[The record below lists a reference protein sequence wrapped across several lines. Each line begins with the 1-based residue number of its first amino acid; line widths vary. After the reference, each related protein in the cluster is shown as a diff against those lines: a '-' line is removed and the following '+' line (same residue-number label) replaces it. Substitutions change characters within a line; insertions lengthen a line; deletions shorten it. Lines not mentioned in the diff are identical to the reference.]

1 MRRNGFTLIELMIGM
16 AIAAILV
23 MLALPAYRDFRANTQ
38 VRNAADTIM
47 HGVRLAQ
54 VEAIRLNQN
63 VTLEID
69 PLVGWEILDAGGV
82 RVGAETFNDST
93 GQLLITPR
101 PAGAV
106 KLTYSPLGQYI
117 GPNNPDDGTD
127 AVTSIRVSTTSISA
141 PNELRVTTDP
151 VWGGPRVCEPKFVYP
166 ADPGG
171 CPVGL
176 P

>member
-1 MRRNGFTLIELMIGM
+1 MPRNGFTVIELLIGM
-16 AIAAILV
+16 AIAALLL

-38 VRNAADTIM
+38 VRNAADTIV

-54 VEAIRLNQN
+54 VEAIRLNQP

-69 PLVGWEILDAGGV
+69 PAVGWEIFDAGGV
-82 RVGAETFNDST
+82 RVGAETFNDPT

-106 KLTYSPLGQYI
+106 KLTYSPLGQYV
-117 GPNNPDDGTD
+117 GPNNPDDGSA
-127 AVTSIRVSTTSISA
+127 AVTSIRVSTTSIGA
-141 PNELRVTTDP
+141 PTELRVTTDP
-151 VWGGPRVCEPKFVYP
+151 SWGAARVCEPRFVYP
-166 ADPGG
+166 ADPAG